1 MATDNADFELHSL
14 FNVEHKVAL
23 VTGGATGIGLMA
35 AQALAVNGARVYIL
49 GRTESKL
56 RIAADVHGQNIRGDI
71 IPLVGDVANK
81 EDIKRLVQEVET
93 KEEALHLLINNA
105 GIYSASQ
112 QAVGEDAS
120 QARENLFDPPSA
132 TFDDWTNVYRTNAAS
147 HYFVTTAFLPLLA
160 RGSAPNHPGYQ
171 SCVIN
176 ISSIN
181 GLIRTSLNHFASNA
195 AKAATI
201 HVTKMLATE
210 IARMKLHIRVNSIA
224 PGVFPSE
231 ITTGTPS
238 LNGKSTLDEE
248 SWPAVKEISSGRVGT
263 HLDMGSAIM
272 FVACCQY
279 LNGARTSNIPQQAD
293 GRSPSLALVVNI
305 LHSGGAH
312 PHSPLR
318 SILWAAALNSL
329 P

>member
-1 MATDNADFELHSL
+1 MREG
-14 FNVEHKVAL
+14 VAKEKEQEKETPASSA
-23 VTGGATGIGLMA
+23 VRCSSRKFGQRSNTFFFRR
-35 AQALAVNGARVYIL
+35 LA
-49 GRTESKL
+49 
-56 RIAADVHGQNIRGDI
+56 
-71 IPLVGDVANK
+71 
-81 EDIKRLVQEVET
+81 QEVET

-112 QAVGEDAS
+112 EPKGENAS
-120 QARENLFDPPSA
+120 QARENLFDPPNA

-160 RGSAPNHPGYQ
+160 RGSDPKHPGYQ

-231 ITTGTPS
+231 ITAGTPS
-238 LNGKSTLDEE
+238 VNGKSTLDEE

-263 HLDMGSAIM
+263 HLDMASAVM

-279 LNGARTSNIPQQAD
+279 LNGVILPVD
-293 GRSPSLALVVNI
+293 GGYLVEHGT
-305 LHSGGAH
+305 L
-312 PHSPLR
+312 
-318 SILWAAALNSL
+318 
-329 P
+329 

>member
-1 MATDNADFELHSL
+1 MATDNPDFELQSL
-14 FNVEHKVAL
+14 FNVRHK
-23 VTGGATGIGLMA
+23 
-35 AQALAVNGARVYIL
+35 ALAVNGARVYIV

-56 RIAADVHGQNIRGDI
+56 RAAVDTHGKNIKGEL
-71 IPLVGDVANK
+71 IPLVGDVTNK
-81 EDIKRLVQEVET
+81 EDIDRLFQEVKGRED
-93 KEEALHLLINNA
+93 ALHILINNA

-112 QAVGEDAS
+112 QPKGDDAS
-120 QARENLFDPPSA
+120 QARKNLFDPPNA
-132 TFDDWTNVYRTNAAS
+132 TFEDWTDVYRTNAAS

-160 RGSAPNHPGYQ
+160 RGSAPEHPGDQ

-181 GLIRTSLNHFASNA
+181 GLIRTSLSHFASNA

-210 IARMKLHIRVNSIA
+210 IANMKLHIRVNSIA

-231 ITTGTPS
+231 ITAGTAS
-238 LNGKSTLDEE
+238 SNGKSTLDAA

-263 HLDMGSAIM
+263 HMDMATAVL

-279 LNGARTSNIPQQAD
+279 LNGVILPVD
-293 GRSPSLALVVNI
+293 GGYLVEHGT
-305 LHSGGAH
+305 L
-312 PHSPLR
+312 
-318 SILWAAALNSL
+318 
-329 P
+329 

>member
-1 MATDNADFELHSL
+1 M
-14 FNVEHKVAL
+14 
-23 VTGGATGIGLMA
+23 
-35 AQALAVNGARVYIL
+35 
-49 GRTESKL
+49 
-56 RIAADVHGQNIRGDI
+56 
-71 IPLVGDVANK
+71 
-81 EDIKRLVQEVET
+81 
-93 KEEALHLLINNA
+93 INNA

-112 QAVGEDAS
+112 QPKGETAF
-120 QARENLFDPPSA
+120 QAKENLFDPPNA

-160 RGSAPNHPGYQ
+160 RGSSSEHPGFQ

-181 GLIRTSLNHFASNA
+181 GLIRTSLSHFASNA

-210 IARMKLHIRVNSIA
+210 LARMNLHIRVNSIA

-238 LNGKSTLDEE
+238 VNGISTLDVD
-248 SWPAVKEISSGRVGT
+248 SWPAVKEISSGRVGN
-263 HLDMGSAIM
+263 HMDMATAVL

-279 LNGARTSNIPQQAD
+279 LNGVIIPVD
-293 GRSPSLALVVNI
+293 GGYLVEHGT
-305 LHSGGAH
+305 L
-312 PHSPLR
+312 
-318 SILWAAALNSL
+318 
-329 P
+329 